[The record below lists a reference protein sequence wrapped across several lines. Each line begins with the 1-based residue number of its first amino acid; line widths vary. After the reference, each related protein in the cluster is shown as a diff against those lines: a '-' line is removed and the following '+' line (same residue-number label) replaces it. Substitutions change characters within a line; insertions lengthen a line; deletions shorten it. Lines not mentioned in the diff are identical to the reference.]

1 MIVDKNSVSQLTIYV
16 RKCKSAKENCIVKNI
31 FSKLRDFVG
40 LNDPAEYDEYE
51 DEDDVTPYNNQY
63 QEVNPKIQE
72 DDHNQR
78 RRTRERIAV
87 ATSQE
92 TGATMDNVLEMPRAA
107 NSIAEVIVME
117 PRSFEE
123 MPQVIQALRERKSV
137 VLNLTMMDP
146 DQAQRAVDFVA
157 GGTYAIEGHQE
168 RVGESIFLFTPLCVQ
183 VTSQSGVVHQI
194 PQPQILHPRPVTPT
208 PAWTPESTR
217 IAQSS

>member
-1 MIVDKNSVSQLTIYV
+1 M
-16 RKCKSAKENCIVKNI
+16 KNI

-40 LNDPAEYDEYE
+40 LNDPVEYDEYE
-51 DEDDVTPYNNQY
+51 YEEDGERYENQY
-63 QEVNPKIQE
+63 QEPNPQPTPEE
-72 DDHNQR
+72 DPLQR

-92 TGATMDNVLEMPRAA
+92 TGSTMNNVVGMPRAV

-157 GGTYAIEGHQE
+157 GGTFAIEGHQE
-168 RVGESIFLFTPLCVQ
+168 RVGESIFLFTPICVQ
-183 VTSQSGVVHQI
+183 VTSQSGVVHQM
-194 PQPQILHPRPVTPT
+194 PQPQVIHPRPVTPT